1 MGTSRI
7 YREGIQVFSC
17 TDAVTHHRR
26 LSPTIAVCSPSS
38 PSVCPHHR
46 RLSPTIAVCLFPPS
60 LSVPLPSVPTI
71 DVCPPP
77 LLSGNLDRPVRSLP
91 ACFLH
96 STSALYDTHPLHTR
110 ITVKNYVCNHE
121 SCFSSC
127 DITASVATKAAS
139 VSFTGISQASS
150 TVFSSR
156 RELSEYLWK
165 EWTPRTAP

>member
-17 TDAVTHHRR
+17 TDAVTCHRR
-26 LSPTIAVCSPSS
+26 LFPLIALC
-38 PSVCPHHR
+38 
-46 RLSPTIAVCLFPPS
+46 LSPPS
-60 LSVPLPSVPTI
+60 LSVPHHRCLSVPTI

-96 STSALYDTHPLHTR
+96 STSALYDTHPLHTC